1 MTLEIRTHQLVLH
14 PILRS
19 KIEERIR
26 WSLGRFAERAT
37 KVCVR
42 LTDIN
47 GPRGGV
53 DKHCRIEVTVRGQ
66 KPHTVEDY
74 DAEVLPVVG
83 KATERLRR
91 ALVRAAQRTRIF
103 RRSWIGDRRA

>member
-1 MTLEIRTHQLVLH
+1 MTLEIRTHQVALH

-19 KIEERIR
+19 KIEERVL
-26 WSLGRFAERAT
+26 WSLGRFADRAT
-37 KVCVR
+37 KVCVK

-66 KPHTVEDY
+66 KPLMIEDY
-74 DAEVLPVVG
+74 DAELLPVVG
-83 KATERLRR
+83 KVTERLRLALAR
-91 ALVRAAQRTRIF
+91 ASERARTF
-103 RRSWIGDRRA
+103 KRSWIGDRRT